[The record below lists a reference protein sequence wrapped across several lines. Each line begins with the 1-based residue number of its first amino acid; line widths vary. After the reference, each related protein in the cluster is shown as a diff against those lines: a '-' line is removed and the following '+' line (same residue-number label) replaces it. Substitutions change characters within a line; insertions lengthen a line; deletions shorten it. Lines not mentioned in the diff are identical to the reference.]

1 MSPKQMDA
9 FEFWQRSRK
18 ALNELERLMNVCAGY
33 VPHAVIP
40 RHAAKDIVH
49 NIARF
54 EENFRLLVHAQK
66 KAGR

>member
-9 FEFWQRSRK
+9 
-18 ALNELERLMNVCAGY
+18 L
-33 VPHAVIP
+33 
-40 RHAAKDIVH
+40 AAKDIVH